1 MSRFTRVVLTLSLSV
16 FSVLL
21 SAQSITGTVY
31 DDQGS
36 TLPGANVLVVNQEG
50 KGAVTDM
57 DGRFEI
63 KNVSPGNVV
72 LEFSFIGFEDKIM
85 EINVPAEGIDIE
97 VTLKEAQD
105 QLDEVVVVGYG
116 VKRRREISGSVVK
129 LDAKEI
135 NDMPAPSFENA
146 LQGKAAGVQII
157 TGSGLAA
164 SPSVVR
170 IRGTASI
177 SAAGDPLYVVDGIPV
192 TQDYFING
200 NSGGMNNN
208 PLATLNPNDIES
220 VEILKDASA
229 TAIYGSRG
237 ANGVIIITTKRG
249 KQGGLQF
256 GFNTTQGISTP
267 TKRPEMLN
275 AREYLQIYEEAWV
288 NDGRVGTPSFSFVP
302 TWSWQDAVDYANS
315 TNGVGTDWVDQT
327 IGTGYKQ
334 FYDFNVQKGSEKYN
348 FYAGFSYDNNE
359 SYLKNNSYERLSGRI
374 NGDYRFSD
382 KFRMGIT
389 TSLSR
394 GDNNRVDAAWSGGL
408 GAAMSTALPIYP
420 IYWEDYNID
429 ASNGDTLDAP
439 GDFWLEAGVG
449 NNPVAAREKR
459 KWRVRELRSINS
471 LNLVYTPTNRLSFN
485 ANGSYDFMK
494 QTEDVYLA
502 KELHGFSDIENGIA
516 IRTPRTINN
525 WNAFGTVSY
534 DFNVGEDHGLTVMG
548 GMEYQQSQNR
558 LSSIKETT
566 DSGDVVITNVVL
578 NVTEPL
584 YESNALDTISFDSTY
599 FEANRRFNFISYFTR
614 VNYNYKGKYYAQAV
628 FRADGSSKFGPNSR
642 FGYFPSLGVHWIV
655 SEEDWFKNNKVI
667 NFMKVKASYGYVG
680 SAGIDPNQ
688 WRSDYYEYDV
698 GYGGNYGTGPS
709 RLPNPN
715 LQWESALNFDAGVE
729 LGLFEDRISAEA
741 AYYHK
746 TSRDVFLQIG
756 VPQYFGVS
764 TYWDNV
770 AEILNTG
777 VELTVNSRNTTGKLQ
792 WTTNFNI
799 AYNYNEILS
808 IGGYSEDAISGG
820 TNDTRTI
827 VGEPVG
833 TNFLVRFSHVD
844 PDNGRPVYFDLEG
857 NQTYSWDPANRVPVG
872 KIYPDAVG
880 GITNTFRYGQWDLSF
895 LFVYS
900 IGNDIYDSSSK
911 RQLGRVDEWNKTP
924 LFYDRWQKPGDV
936 AKYPLATLDEAN
948 HGSTTPW
955 INTDLYLHDG
965 SYMRLRNLTVAY
977 NLPSKVL
984 DKIKMKS
991 LRIAF
996 VGTNLLTFTRFPG
1009 VDPEIARDFENAT
1022 DRNMSPN
1029 ITYLTPPQE
1038 RVYSIVLNAT
1048 F

>member
-1 MSRFTRVVLTLSLSV
+1 MSSLTRVTLTLS
-16 FSVLL
+16 FSVISILL
-21 SAQSITGTVY
+21 SAQSITGVVT
-31 DDQGS
+31 DDMGN
-36 TLPGANVLVVNQEG
+36 TLPGANVVVVGVEG
-50 KGAVTDM
+50 KGAVTDFN
-57 DGRFEI
+57 GVYEI
-63 KNVSPGNVV
+63 KNVPVGKVI
-72 LEFSFIGFEDKIM
+72 LEFSFIGFQDKVVEIDLPATG
-85 EINVPAEGIDIE
+85 INVDVVLSES
-97 VTLKEAQD
+97 QD

-249 KQGGLQF
+249 NKGGLQF

-267 TKRPEMLN
+267 TQRPQMLN
-275 AREYLQIYEEAWV
+275 ASEYLQIYEEAWV

-302 TWSWQDAVDYANS
+302 SWSWEDANRY
-315 TNGVGTDWVDQT
+315 TNKTGGEGTDWIDQT
-327 IGTGYKQ
+327 IGNGYKQ
-334 FYDFNVQKGSEKYN
+334 FYDFNVQKGGEKYN
-348 FYAGFSYDNNE
+348 FYVGLSYDNNE
-359 SYLKNNSYERLSGRI
+359 SYLKNNSYERLSGRF
-374 NGDYRFSD
+374 NGDYRFSN

-420 IYWEDYNID
+420 IYWDTYNVD
-429 ASNGDTLDAP
+429 PNTGDTLNAP
-439 GDFWLEAGVG
+439 GDYWLEAGIG
-449 NNPVAAREKR
+449 NNPVAFAEK
-459 KWRVRELRSINS
+459 KTWRVRELRSINS
-471 LNLVYTPTNRLSFN
+471 INLVYTPTNRLSFTAN
-485 ANGSYDFMK
+485 ASYDYMK
-494 QTEDVYLA
+494 QTEDVFLQ
-502 KELHGFSDIENGIA
+502 KELHGFSEIDNGIH
-516 IRTPRTINN
+516 IRTPRTVNN
-525 WNAFGTVSY
+525 WNAFGTASY
-534 DFNVGEDHGLTVMG
+534 EFEMAEDHQLTAMI

-558 LSSIKETT
+558 LSSIKDTNDQGETF
-566 DSGDVVITNVVL
+566 IRNYVL
-578 NVTEPL
+578 GVDEPI
-584 YESNALDTISFDSTY
+584 YESGAIDTIDFDTTY
-599 FEANRRFNFISYFTR
+599 FEADRRFNFLSYFAR
-614 VNYNYKGKYYAQAV
+614 LNYNYKGKYYAQAV

-642 FGYFPSLGVHWIV
+642 FGYFPSLGLHWIV
-655 SEEDWFKNNKVI
+655 SEEDWFKNNRIV
-667 NFMKVKASYGYVG
+667 NFMKVKTSYGYVG
-680 SAGIDPNQ
+680 SAGINPNQ
-688 WRSDYYEYDV
+688 WRSDYYQYNS
-698 GYGGNYGTGPS
+698 GYGGLPGAGPS

-715 LQWESALNFDAGVE
+715 LQWESALNFDFGVE
-729 LGLFEDRISAEA
+729 LGLFEDRITAEV
-741 AYYHK
+741 AYYNK
-746 TSRDVFLQIG
+746 VSSDVFLQIS
-756 VPQYFGVS
+756 VPQYYGVS

-770 AEILNTG
+770 AQILNTG
-777 VELTVNSRNTTGKLQ
+777 LELTTTTRNTTGKLE

-827 VGEPVG
+827 VGQPVG
-833 TNFLVRFSHVD
+833 TNYLVRFSHVD
-844 PDNGRPVYFDLEG
+844 PDNGRPVYFDIDG
-857 NQTYSWDPANRVPVG
+857 NETYKWDPANRVPVG
-872 KIYPDAVG
+872 NIYPDAVG
-880 GITNTFRYGQWDLSF
+880 GITNTFKYGRWDLSF
-895 LFVYS
+895 LFIYS

-924 LFYDRWQKPGDV
+924 HFYDRWQKPGDN

-955 INTDLYLHDG
+955 INTNLYLHDG
-965 SYMRLRNLTVAY
+965 SYLRLRNLTVAY
-977 NLPSKVL
+977 NLPSDLL
-984 DKIKMKS
+984 DKIKVRS

-996 VGTNLLTFTRFPG
+996 VGTNLLTFTNYPG
-1009 VDPEIARDFENAT
+1009 VDPEIARDFENPT

-1029 ITYLTPPQE
+1029 ISYLTPPQE
-1038 RVYSIVLNAT
+1038 KVYSIVLNAT

>member
-1 MSRFTRVVLTLSLSV
+1 MSRITRAVVTLTFSV
-16 FSVLL
+16 FSCLL
-21 SAQSITGTVY
+21 SAQSITGTVT
-31 DDQGS
+31 DREGN
-36 TLPGANVLVVNQEG
+36 TLPGANVIVVDQEG

-57 DGRFEI
+57 DGLYEI
-63 KNVSPGNVV
+63 PNVGTGKVI
-72 LEFSFIGFEDKIM
+72 LEFSFIGFQN
-85 EINVPAEGIDIE
+85 EIIE
-97 VTLKEAQD
+97 VDVPPGGLRVDMKLSEAQD

-170 IRGTASI
+170 IRGIASI

-237 ANGVIIITTKRG
+237 ANGVILITTKRG
-249 KQGGLQF
+249 KKGALQF

-267 TKRPEMLN
+267 TRRPDMLN
-275 AREYLQIYEEAWV
+275 AEEYLQIYEEAWV
-288 NDGRVGTPSFSFVP
+288 NDGRVGKPNFPFVP
-302 TWSWQDAVDYANS
+302 SWSWDDAVAHSES
-315 TNGVGTDWVDQT
+315 TGGEGTDWVDQT

-334 FYDFNVQKGSEKYN
+334 FYDFNVQKGGEKFN

-359 SYLKNNSYERLSGRI
+359 SYLLNNSYERLSGRF
-374 NGDYRFSD
+374 NGDYRFND
-382 KFRMGIT
+382 KLKIGIT

-420 IYWEDYNID
+420 IYRTDYQLD
-429 ASNGDTLDAP
+429 PSTGDTLAAP
-439 GDFWLEAGVG
+439 GDYWLEAGVG
-449 NNPVAAREKR
+449 NNPVAVADMKE
-459 KWRVRELRSINS
+459 WRVREVRSINS
-471 LNLVYTPTNRLSFN
+471 LNLVYTPTSRLSFN
-485 ANGSYDFMK
+485 INGSYDFMK
-494 QTEDVYLA
+494 QTEDEFLK
-502 KELHGFSDIENGIA
+502 KELHGFQDVPNGIH
-516 IRTPRTINN
+516 IRTPRSINN
-525 WNAFGTVSY
+525 WNTFGTVSY
-534 DFNVGEDHGLTVMG
+534 DVKTGEDHGLTVMG
-548 GMEYQQSQNR
+548 GIEYQQSQNR
-558 LSSIKETT
+558 LSSIQDTNDQGEVFIRNYVLGVDEPIYT
-566 DSGDVVITNVVL
+566 SG
-578 NVTEPL
+578 
-584 YESNALDTISFDSTY
+584 ALDTIDFDTTY
-599 FEANRRFNFISYFTR
+599 FEADRRFNFISYFAR
-614 VNYNYKGKYYAQAV
+614 VNYNYKGKYFAQAV

-655 SEEDWFKNNKVI
+655 TEEDWMKNNRFI
-667 NFMKVKASYGYVG
+667 NYMKVKASYGYVG

-688 WRSDYYEYDV
+688 WRSDYYQYNS
-698 GYGGNYGTGPS
+698 GYGGLPGSGPS

-729 LGLFEDRISAEA
+729 LGLLEDRITTEL

-746 TSRDVFLQIG
+746 TSRDVFLEIG
-756 VPQYFGVS
+756 VPKYFGVS

-770 AEILNTG
+770 ASILNTG
-777 VELTVNSRNTTGKLQ
+777 VEWTVNTRNTTGKLR
-792 WTTNFNI
+792 WETNFNV

-844 PDNGRPVYFDLEG
+844 PDNGAPVYLDLEG
-857 NQTYSWDPANRVPVG
+857 NETYSWDPANRVPVG
-872 KIYPDAVG
+872 NIYPDAIG
-880 GITNTFRYGQWDLSF
+880 GITNTFRYGNWDLSI

-924 LFYDRWQKPGDV
+924 HFYDRWQKPGDV
-936 AKYPLATLDEAN
+936 AKYPRATLDEGN

-965 SYMRLRNLTVAY
+965 SYARLRNLTLAY
-977 NLPSKVL
+977 NVPRSFLE
-984 DKIKMKS
+984 KIKLRS
-991 LRIAF
+991 LRVAF
-996 VGTNLLTFTRFPG
+996 VGTNLLTFTNFPG
-1009 VDPEIARDFENAT
+1009 VDPEIARDFENPT

-1029 ITYLTPPQE
+1029 ISYLTPPQE
-1038 RVYSIVLNAT
+1038 RIYSITLNAT